1 MANNHPA
8 LLNVYTACIPD
19 SIRLVGGTGNY
30 SGRVEV
36 CINGTE
42 TYGTVCNDRWDV
54 LEARV
59 VCTQLGF
66 SSEGWWR
73 VVGIAGSVNLKGAY
87 LFINNVL
94 SLNDV

>member
-1 MANNHPA
+1 M
-8 LLNVYTACIPD
+8 
-19 SIRLVGGTGNY
+19 GGTGNY

-36 CINGTE
+36 CVNGTE

-66 SSEGWWR
+66 SSEGWFM
-73 VVGIAGSVNLKGAY
+73 VAPIPGKCNILDAESQ
-87 LFINNVL
+87 FISEIFNFLADDVL
-94 SLNDV
+94 S

>member
-1 MANNHPA
+1 M
-8 LLNVYTACIPD
+8 
-19 SIRLVGGTGNY
+19 GGTGNY

-36 CINGTE
+36 CVNGTE

-66 SSEGWWR
+66 SSEGWFT
-73 VVGIAGSVNLKGAY
+73 VAPAT
-87 LFINNVL
+87 FCML
-94 SLNDV
+94 SLSLSLRYSIS